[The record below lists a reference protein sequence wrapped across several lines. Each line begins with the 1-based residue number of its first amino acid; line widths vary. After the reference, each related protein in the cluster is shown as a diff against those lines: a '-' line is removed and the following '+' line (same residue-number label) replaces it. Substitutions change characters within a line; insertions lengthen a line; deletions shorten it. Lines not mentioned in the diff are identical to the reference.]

1 MSNFSFLSD
10 LFKTVC
16 IFTLT
21 LGWDNDVNTTFSEEE
36 NSIKQAPWKCEFVMF
51 PRDEEEVLRFVY
63 FIIFTRGVT
72 NS

>member
-1 MSNFSFLSD
+1 M
-10 LFKTVC
+10 
-16 IFTLT
+16 
-21 LGWDNDVNTTFSEEE
+21 NTTFSEE
-36 NSIKQAPWKCEFVMF
+36 NSIKQAPLKCEFVMF